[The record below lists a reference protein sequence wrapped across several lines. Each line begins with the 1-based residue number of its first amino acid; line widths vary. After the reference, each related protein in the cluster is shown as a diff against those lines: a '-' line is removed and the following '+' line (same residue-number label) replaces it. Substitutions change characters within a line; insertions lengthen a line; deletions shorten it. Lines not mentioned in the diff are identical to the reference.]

1 MMTGHSTEGDQLD
14 SEVNRGIMDLRG
26 TIIVCA
32 GLRKLRQDSI
42 KRKQLSQDDRMTEC
56 LNRLL

>member
-42 KRKQLSQDDRMTEC
+42 KRKQLS
-56 LNRLL
+56 